1 MEKQSERPQRAGEAG
16 GRRVPLLFYPFVG
29 MWRFFAKMVELMGRA
44 TAAILGLLVM
54 ILGVVLTATVLGA
67 IVGIPLVIFG
77 FLLVVR
83 AFF

>member
-1 MEKQSERPQRAGEAG
+1 MEKQSERPQRAEQAG
-16 GRRVPLLFYPFVG
+16 GRRVPLLLYPFVVI
-29 MWRFFAKMVELMGRA
+29 WRFFAKMVELMGRA

-54 ILGVVLTATVLGA
+54 ILGVILTVTVLGA
-67 IVGIPLVIFG
+67 VVGIPLVIFG

>member
-1 MEKQSERPQRAGEAG
+1 MEKQSEHPQRAEHAG
-16 GRRVPLLFYPFVG
+16 GRRVPFLLYPFVV

-54 ILGVVLTATVLGA
+54 ILGVILTVTVLGA
-67 IVGIPLVIFG
+67 VVGIPLVIFG